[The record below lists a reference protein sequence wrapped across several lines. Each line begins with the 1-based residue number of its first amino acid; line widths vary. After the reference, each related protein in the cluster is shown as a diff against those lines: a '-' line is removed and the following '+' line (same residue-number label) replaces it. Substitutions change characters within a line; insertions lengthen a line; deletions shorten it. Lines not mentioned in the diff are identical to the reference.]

1 MFGNTM
7 KGVCKMF
14 ELPDALDMWE
24 THDAEQEEAFKKLP
38 VCDYCNRHIDDD
50 YLYDLEGDIIC
61 ESCMN
66 KHFRKHTE
74 DYME

>member
-1 MFGNTM
+1 MSYI
-7 KGVCKMF
+7 
-14 ELPDALDMWE
+14 PDAHDMWE
-24 THDAEQEEAFKKLP
+24 RYMAEQEAKRKHLP
-38 VCDYCNRHIDDD
+38 KCDYCNRPIEDD
-50 YLYDLEGDIIC
+50 YLFDIEGDIIC

>member
-1 MFGNTM
+1 MYFTDDP
-7 KGVCKMF
+7 VADY
-14 ELPDALDMWE
+14 ERYS
-24 THDAEQEEAFKKLP
+24 AEKEEALRKLP
-38 VCDYCNRHIDDD
+38 KCDYCNKPIEDD